1 MRGAGE
7 LLGDEQSG
15 HVAAVGFELYVE
27 MLEEAVAEL
36 SGRRHAT
43 PRPLRVDARID
54 AYIPAGY
61 VSSEAL
67 KIDLH
72 RRLALVEDE
81 DELRELEGSCEDRFG
96 PLPEP
101 VGNLFAIQRAKLD
114 LAQIEADYLVYRDGR
129 VSVGPLV
136 LGSGELRELKTRVG
150 TAVYSSSKRELTLR
164 GSSFAAA
171 RELLVAILAARR
183 A

>member
-1 MRGAGE
+1 
-7 LLGDEQSG
+7 
-15 HVAAVGFELYVE
+15 
-27 MLEEAVAEL
+27 VAEL

-81 DELRELEGSCEDRFG
+81 DELRELEASCEDRFG

-101 VGNLFAIQRAKLD
+101 VGNLFAIQRAKLG
-114 LAQIEADYLVYRDGR
+114 LAAIEADYLVYRDGR
-129 VSVGPLV
+129 VSIGPLV
-136 LGSGELRELKTRVG
+136 LGSGELQELKKHLG
-150 TAVYSSSKRELTLR
+150 TAVYSSAKRELTLR
-164 GSSFAAA
+164 GASFSAA

>member
-1 MRGAGE
+1 
-7 LLGDEQSG
+7 
-15 HVAAVGFELYVE
+15 

-36 SGRRHAT
+36 SGRRRAA
-43 PRPLRVDARID
+43 PRPLRIDARID

-61 VSSEAL
+61 VPSEAL

-81 DELRELEGSCEDRFG
+81 DELRELEASCEDRFG

-101 VGNLFAIQRAKLD
+101 VANLFAIQRAKLD
-114 LAQIEADYLVYRDGR
+114 LARIGADYLVFRDGR

-136 LGSGELRELKTRVG
+136 LGSAELRELRNRVE
-150 TAVYSSSKRELTLR
+150 TAVYSSSRREVTLR
-164 GSSFAAA
+164 GSSFGVASD
-171 RELLVAILAARR
+171 LLVAILAARR
-183 A
+183 AL